1 MKKAAKHFLTIFI
14 VLTVVT
20 RWYHKEPKVSDYG

>member
-20 RWYHKEPKVSDYG
+20 RWYREESKASDYG